1 MARRKIN
8 SVEDIVELTAQVP
21 WRAAVVAATLSAALL
36 FAIAH
41 VALPAAQVADSS
53 FSETAVPV
61 LRGLTMT
68 GMVLLPLLCLAVA
81 ALSGWLHYKDQ
92 RNYADMFSERGRFLL
107 QHLSWRE
114 FENLVAEFF
123 RRKGFSVEQRSG
135 RLPEGG
141 VDLVASIGED
151 RYLVQCK
158 HWRVQRVGVAVVRD
172 LCRIAETE
180 DAAGI
185 FVVTSGSF
193 TDEARRFVE
202 QNRIA
207 IELITGERLRQIICD
222 SPFVNNRGDE
232 LKVTMSG
239 GVSTIIPS
247 EDTMDALLK
256 RADDALYR
264 AKSAGRNRIELETVR
279 AV

>member
-1 MARRKIN
+1 MARRRIN

-21 WRAAVVAATLSAALL
+21 WWAAVVAAMVSAVAL
-36 FAIAH
+36 FGVVH
-41 VALPAAQVADSS
+41 VALPAAHVPDSAL
-53 FSETAVPV
+53 SETAVPV
-61 LRGLTMT
+61 LRGLTLA
-68 GMVLLPLLCLAVA
+68 GLYLLPLLFLSMA
-81 ALSGWLHYKDQ
+81 ALSAWLHYKHR

-123 RRKGFSVEQRSG
+123 RRKGFCVEQRSG
-135 RLPEGG
+135 RMPEGG

-172 LCRIAETE
+172 LCRIAEME
-180 DAAGI
+180 GAAGI

-207 IELITGERLRQIICD
+207 IELITGERLRQMI
-222 SPFVNNRGDE
+222 RGLDH
-232 LKVTMSG
+232 T
-239 GVSTIIPS
+239 PQ
-247 EDTMDALLK
+247 
-256 RADDALYR
+256 
-264 AKSAGRNRIELETVR
+264 GR
-279 AV
+279 

>member
-1 MARRKIN
+1 MMSQRGDEPIAGECAVLRWCRGSDADTIPSSGENMAKRRIN
-8 SVEDIVELTAQVP
+8 SIEDIVELTAQLP
-21 WRAAVVAATLSAALL
+21 WWAGVAAAVVSWMALYGVARL
-36 FAIAH
+36 
-41 VALPAAQVADSS
+41 ALPTVQEMDAVVPV
-53 FSETAVPV
+53 AVPV
-61 LRGLTMT
+61 LRGLTMA
-68 GMVLLPLLCLAVA
+68 GLYVLPAVFLAAA
-81 ALSGWLHYKDQ
+81 ALSAWLHYKHR

-123 RRKGFSVEQRSG
+123 RRKGFSVERRGG

-180 DAAGI
+180 GAAGI

-202 QNRIA
+202 KNRIA
-207 IELITGERLRQIICD
+207 IELITGERLRQMI
-222 SPFVNNRGDE
+222 RG
-232 LKVTMSG
+232 L
-239 GVSTIIPS
+239 
-247 EDTMDALLK
+247 DT
-256 RADDALYR
+256 
-264 AKSAGRNRIELETVR
+264 TQQ
-279 AV
+279 

>member
-1 MARRKIN
+1 MARRRIN

-21 WRAAVVAATLSAALL
+21 WWAAVVAALISAVAL
-36 FAIAH
+36 FGVAH
-41 VALPAAQVADSS
+41 VALLAARIADSALP
-53 FSETAVPV
+53 ETAVPV

-68 GMVLLPLLCLAVA
+68 GMVLLPLLFLSVG

-114 FENLVAEFF
+114 LENLVAEFF
-123 RRKGFSVEQRSG
+123 RRKGFCVEQRSG
-135 RLPEGG
+135 RMPEGG

-180 DAAGI
+180 GAAGI

-207 IELITGERLRQIICD
+207 IELITGERLRQMI
-222 SPFVNNRGDE
+222 RGLDNPPQ
-232 LKVTMSG
+232 G
-239 GVSTIIPS
+239 Q
-247 EDTMDALLK
+247 
-256 RADDALYR
+256 
-264 AKSAGRNRIELETVR
+264 
-279 AV
+279 

>member
-1 MARRKIN
+1 MARRRIN

-21 WRAAVVAATLSAALL
+21 WWAAVVAATLSAVLL
-36 FAIAH
+36 FAISH
-41 VALPAAQVADSS
+41 LALPAVPVADSAL
-53 FSETAVPV
+53 SETAVPV

-68 GMVLLPLLCLAVA
+68 GMVLLPLLFLAVG

-123 RRKGFSVEQRSG
+123 RRKGFCVEQRSG
-135 RLPEGG
+135 RMPEGG

-180 DAAGI
+180 GAAGI

-207 IELITGERLRQIICD
+207 IELITGERLRQMI
-222 SPFVNNRGDE
+222 RGLDH
-232 LKVTMSG
+232 T
-239 GVSTIIPS
+239 PQ
-247 EDTMDALLK
+247 
-256 RADDALYR
+256 
-264 AKSAGRNRIELETVR
+264 GR
-279 AV
+279 

>member
-1 MARRKIN
+1 MARRRIN

-21 WRAAVVAATLSAALL
+21 WWAAVVAALISAVAL
-36 FAIAH
+36 FGVAH
-41 VALPAAQVADSS
+41 VALPALPVADSAL
-53 FSETAVPV
+53 SETAVPV

-68 GMVLLPLLCLAVA
+68 GMVLLPLLFLAVG

-123 RRKGFSVEQRSG
+123 RRKGFCVEQRSG
-135 RLPEGG
+135 RMPEGG

-158 HWRVQRVGVAVVRD
+158 HWRIQRVGVAVVRD

-180 DAAGI
+180 AAAGI

-207 IELITGERLRQIICD
+207 IELITGERLRQMI
-222 SPFVNNRGDE
+222 RGLDH
-232 LKVTMSG
+232 T
-239 GVSTIIPS
+239 PQ
-247 EDTMDALLK
+247 
-256 RADDALYR
+256 
-264 AKSAGRNRIELETVR
+264 GR
-279 AV
+279 

>member
-1 MARRKIN
+1 MARRRI
-8 SVEDIVELTAQVP
+8 SSAEDIVEITAQVP
-21 WRAAVVAATLSAALL
+21 WRAALAAALL
-36 FAIAH
+36 SAVALFGVAH
-41 VALPAAQVADSS
+41 VMLPAAQVADSALP
-53 FSETAVPV
+53 ETAVPV

-68 GMVLLPLLCLAVA
+68 GMVLLPLLCLAIGA
-81 ALSGWLHYKDQ
+81 MSGWLHYKDQ
-92 RNYADMFSERGRFLL
+92 RNYADMSSERGRFLL

-123 RRKGFSVEQRSG
+123 RRKGFSVERRSG

-172 LCRIAETE
+172 LCRIAENE
-180 DAAGI
+180 GAAGI

-207 IELITGERLRQIICD
+207 IELITGERLRQMIRGLD
-222 SPFVNNRGDE
+222 ASPR
-232 LKVTMSG
+232 
-239 GVSTIIPS
+239 
-247 EDTMDALLK
+247 
-256 RADDALYR
+256 
-264 AKSAGRNRIELETVR
+264 
-279 AV
+279 

>member
-1 MARRKIN
+1 MARRRIN
-8 SVEDIVELTAQVP
+8 SVEDIVELAAQVP
-21 WRAAVVAATLSAALL
+21 WWAGVVAAMVSAIAL
-36 FAIAH
+36 FGVAH
-41 VALPAAQVADSS
+41 VALPAAPVADSA

-68 GMVLLPLLCLAVA
+68 GMVLLPLLCLAVG

-123 RRKGFSVEQRSG
+123 RRKGFCVEQRSG

-172 LCRIAETE
+172 LCRIAERE
-180 DAAGI
+180 EAAGI

-207 IELITGERLRQIICD
+207 IELITGERLRQMI
-222 SPFVNNRGDE
+222 RGLDN
-232 LKVTMSG
+232 T
-239 GVSTIIPS
+239 PQ
-247 EDTMDALLK
+247 
-256 RADDALYR
+256 
-264 AKSAGRNRIELETVR
+264 GR
-279 AV
+279 

>member
-1 MARRKIN
+1 MARRRN
-8 SVEDIVELTAQVP
+8 NPVEDIVGIAEQLP
-21 WRAAVVAATLSAALL
+21 WWAGVVAAVLSWAALYGL
-36 FAIAH
+36 TRH
-41 VALPAAQVADSS
+41 ALPAAAQAESVLNP
-53 FSETAVPV
+53 AVPV
-61 LRGLTMT
+61 LHGLAIA
-68 GMVLLPLLCLAVA
+68 GQYLLPLLFLAA
-81 ALSGWLHYKDQ
+81 ALLSAWLHYKHQ
-92 RNYADMFSERGRFLL
+92 KNYSDMGSERGRFLL

-114 FENLVAEFF
+114 FENLVGEFF

-180 DAAGI
+180 GAAGI
-185 FVVTSGSF
+185 FVVTSGTF

-207 IELITGERLRQIICD
+207 IELITGERLRQMI
-222 SPFVNNRGDE
+222 RG
-232 LKVTMSG
+232 L
-239 GVSTIIPS
+239 
-247 EDTMDALLK
+247 DATS
-256 RADDALYR
+256 RQ
-264 AKSAGRNRIELETVR
+264 
-279 AV
+279 

>member
-1 MARRKIN
+1 MARRRIN
-8 SVEDIVELTAQVP
+8 SVVDIVELVAQVP
-21 WRAAVVAATLSAALL
+21 WRAAIVASLVSAVTL
-36 FAIAH
+36 FGVAH
-41 VALPAAQVADSS
+41 VALPAVAAADSAL
-53 FSETAVPV
+53 SETAVPV

-68 GMVLLPLLCLAVA
+68 GMVLLPVLLLMVGAF
-81 ALSGWLHYKDQ
+81 SGWLHYKDQ

-123 RRKGFSVEQRSG
+123 RRKGFCVEQRSG
-135 RLPEGG
+135 RMPEGG

-180 DAAGI
+180 GAAGI

-207 IELITGERLRQIICD
+207 IELITGERLRQMI
-222 SPFVNNRGDE
+222 RGLDH
-232 LKVTMSG
+232 T
-239 GVSTIIPS
+239 PQ
-247 EDTMDALLK
+247 
-256 RADDALYR
+256 
-264 AKSAGRNRIELETVR
+264 GR
-279 AV
+279 

>member
-1 MARRKIN
+1 MARRRIN

-21 WRAAVVAATLSAALL
+21 WWAAVVAALISAVAL
-36 FAIAH
+36 FGVAH
-41 VALPAAQVADSS
+41 VALPAVPVADSAL
-53 FSETAVPV
+53 SETAVPV

-68 GMVLLPLLCLAVA
+68 GMVLLPLLFLAVG

-123 RRKGFSVEQRSG
+123 RRKGFCVEQRSG
-135 RLPEGG
+135 RMPEGG

-158 HWRVQRVGVAVVRD
+158 HWRIQRVGVAVVRD

-180 DAAGI
+180 AAAGI

-207 IELITGERLRQIICD
+207 IELITGERLRQMI
-222 SPFVNNRGDE
+222 RGLDH
-232 LKVTMSG
+232 T
-239 GVSTIIPS
+239 PQ
-247 EDTMDALLK
+247 
-256 RADDALYR
+256 
-264 AKSAGRNRIELETVR
+264 GR
-279 AV
+279 

>member
-1 MARRKIN
+1 MARRRIN

-21 WRAAVVAATLSAALL
+21 WWVAVVAAMVSAVAL
-36 FAIAH
+36 FSVAH
-41 VALPAAQVADSS
+41 VALPAAHVPDSAL
-53 FSETAVPV
+53 SETAVPV
-61 LRGLTMT
+61 LRGLTLA
-68 GMVLLPLLCLAVA
+68 GLYLLPLLFLAIA
-81 ALSGWLHYKDQ
+81 ALSAWLHYKHR

-123 RRKGFSVEQRSG
+123 RRKGFCVEQRSG
-135 RLPEGG
+135 RMPEGG

-172 LCRIAETE
+172 LCRIAEME
-180 DAAGI
+180 GAAGI

-207 IELITGERLRQIICD
+207 IELITGERLRQMIRGLD
-222 SPFVNNRGDE
+222 SPV
-232 LKVTMSG
+232 
-239 GVSTIIPS
+239 
-247 EDTMDALLK
+247 
-256 RADDALYR
+256 
-264 AKSAGRNRIELETVR
+264 
-279 AV
+279 

>member
-1 MARRKIN
+1 MARRRIK

-21 WRAAVVAATLSAALL
+21 WWAAVVAALGSAVAL
-36 FAIAH
+36 FGIAH
-41 VALPAAQVADSS
+41 VADSAL
-53 FSETAVPV
+53 SETASPV
-61 LRGLTMT
+61 LRGLTTT
-68 GMVLLPLLCLAVA
+68 GIVLLPLLFLAVG
-81 ALSGWLHYKDQ
+81 ALSGWQHYKDQ

-107 QHLSWRE
+107 QLLSWRE

-123 RRKGFSVEQRSG
+123 RRKGFCVEKRSG
-135 RLPEGG
+135 RMPEGG

-180 DAAGI
+180 GAAGI

-207 IELITGERLRQIICD
+207 IELITGERLRQMI
-222 SPFVNNRGDE
+222 RGLD
-232 LKVTMSG
+232 
-239 GVSTIIPS
+239 P
-247 EDTMDALLK
+247 APQ
-256 RADDALYR
+256 
-264 AKSAGRNRIELETVR
+264 GR
-279 AV
+279 

>member
-8 SVEDIVELTAQVP
+8 SVEDFVELTAQVP
-21 WRAAVVAATLSAALL
+21 WWVGVAAALVSWIAL
-36 FAIAH
+36 FGVARL
-41 VALPAAQVADSS
+41 ALPGVHAVD
-53 FSETAVPV
+53 TAMPGAVVPV
-61 LRGLTMT
+61 LRGLTT
-68 GMVLLPLLCLAVA
+68 AGLYLLPLLFLSVA
-81 ALSGWLHYKDQ
+81 AWSAWLHYKDQ
-92 RNYADMFSERGRFLL
+92 KNYADMHSERGRFLL

-114 FENLVAEFF
+114 FENLVGEFF

-172 LCRIAETE
+172 LCRVAETE
-180 DAAGI
+180 GAAGI

-202 QNRIA
+202 KNRIA
-207 IELITGERLRQIICD
+207 IELITGERLRQMI
-222 SPFVNNRGDE
+222 RG
-232 LKVTMSG
+232 L
-239 GVSTIIPS
+239 
-247 EDTMDALLK
+247 DT
-256 RADDALYR
+256 
-264 AKSAGRNRIELETVR
+264 TPQ
-279 AV
+279 

>member
-8 SVEDIVELTAQVP
+8 SIEDIVEFTAQVP
-21 WRAAVVAATLSAALL
+21 WWVGVVAAMVSAVAL
-36 FAIAH
+36 FGIAH
-41 VALPAAQVADSS
+41 IALPAAQVTDSAL
-53 FSETAVPV
+53 SETAVPV

-68 GMVLLPLLCLAVA
+68 GMVLLPLLFLAVA
-81 ALSGWLHYKDQ
+81 GLSGWLHYKDQ

-114 FENLVAEFF
+114 FENLVGEFF

-135 RLPEGG
+135 RMPEGG
-141 VDLVASIGED
+141 VDLVASISED

-158 HWRVQRVGVAVVRD
+158 HWRVQRVGVAVVCD

-180 DAAGI
+180 GAAGI

-202 QNRIA
+202 KNRIA
-207 IELITGERLRQIICD
+207 IELITGERLRQMI
-222 SPFVNNRGDE
+222 RGLDN
-232 LKVTMSG
+232 T
-239 GVSTIIPS
+239 PQ
-247 EDTMDALLK
+247 A
-256 RADDALYR
+256 R
-264 AKSAGRNRIELETVR
+264 
-279 AV
+279 

>member
-1 MARRKIN
+1 MARRRIN

-21 WRAAVVAATLSAALL
+21 WWAAVLAALISAVAL
-36 FAIAH
+36 FGVAH
-41 VALPAAQVADSS
+41 VALPAVPVADSAL
-53 FSETAVPV
+53 SETAVPV

-68 GMVLLPLLCLAVA
+68 GMVLLPLLFLSVG

-123 RRKGFSVEQRSG
+123 RRKGFCVEQRSG
-135 RLPEGG
+135 RMPEGG

-180 DAAGI
+180 GAAGI

-207 IELITGERLRQIICD
+207 IELITGERLRQMI
-222 SPFVNNRGDE
+222 RGLDP
-232 LKVTMSG
+232 T
-239 GVSTIIPS
+239 PQ
-247 EDTMDALLK
+247 
-256 RADDALYR
+256 
-264 AKSAGRNRIELETVR
+264 GR
-279 AV
+279 

>member
-1 MARRKIN
+1 MARRRIK

-21 WRAAVVAATLSAALL
+21 WWAAVVAALGSAVAL
-36 FAIAH
+36 FGVAH
-41 VALPAAQVADSS
+41 IALPAARIADLAL
-53 FSETAVPV
+53 SETAVPV

-68 GMVLLPLLCLAVA
+68 GMVLLPLLFLAVG
-81 ALSGWLHYKDQ
+81 ALSGWQHYKDQ

-123 RRKGFSVEQRSG
+123 RRKGFCVGHRSG
-135 RLPEGG
+135 RMPEGG

-180 DAAGI
+180 GAAGI

-207 IELITGERLRQIICD
+207 IELITGERLRQMI
-222 SPFVNNRGDE
+222 RG
-232 LKVTMSG
+232 LGPT
-239 GVSTIIPS
+239 PQ
-247 EDTMDALLK
+247 
-256 RADDALYR
+256 
-264 AKSAGRNRIELETVR
+264 GR
-279 AV
+279 